1 MSHNRGGPAANNG
14 GRGGKGDEAVT
25 AAEATLDRLK
35 KDGHLNEDR

>member
-1 MSHNRGGPAANNG
+1 MAHQQK

-35 KDGHLNEDR
+35 KDGQLNEDS

>member
-1 MSHNRGGPAANNG
+1 MAHVQQKAG

-35 KDGHLNEDR
+35 KDGHVNEDS

>member
-1 MSHNRGGPAANNG
+1 MSHLTKGGG

-35 KDGHLNEDR
+35 KEGQLNEDS